1 MSIQALA
8 DSLGI
13 SISTVSRALNGYS
26 DVSAATRQRVFNA
39 AKAMNY
45 TPHPVAHRLA
55 TGKTGA
61 VAIVNSARLGNAADG
76 SSAALHTGV
85 ADALRE
91 HNYFALSLTL
101 PTGEQE
107 MPEFERL
114 LAGRLVDGV
123 VLTRTR
129 TLDPR
134 VKLLQERKIPF
145 VTHGRT
151 VDNAPHA
158 WVDTDNEGAFEQATQ
173 ALIARGHH
181 RIALIN
187 GMPNMTFASLREQ
200 GFRKALR
207 DAQLDESLCPV
218 HYTELTGSAG
228 EQVARQLL
236 QLAAPPT
243 AILCATDTVALGAMK
258 AVKAASLQVGRDVS
272 VMGYGNTEAGQFAD
286 PPLASIDHAIV
297 DNGRHV
303 AQLLMRLMSG
313 EHSAPLADLHVLET
327 PNLLL
332 RESVAACKASHVKP
346 LQAFA

>member
-26 DVSAATRQRVFNA
+26 DVSAATRQRVFDA

-61 VAIVNSARLGNAADG
+61 IAIVNSARQGNSMDG
-76 SSAALHTGV
+76 SAAALHTGV

-114 LAGRLVDGV
+114 LAGRLVDGI

-129 TLDPR
+129 TQDAR
-134 VKLLQERKIPF
+134 VKMLQDRKIPF

-158 WVDTDNEGAFEQATQ
+158 WVDTDNAGAFEQATQ
-173 ALIARGHH
+173 ALIERGHR

-187 GMPNMTFASLREQ
+187 GMPHMTFASLREL
-200 GFRKALR
+200 GFRQALR
-207 DAQLDESLCPV
+207 QAQLSEDDCPV
-218 HYTELTGSAG
+218 HYTELTGESG
-228 EQVARQLL
+228 QYVATQLL
-236 QLAAPPT
+236 KLPVPPT

-258 AVKAASLQVGRDVS
+258 AVKAAGLQVGRDVS
-272 VMGYGNTEAGQFAD
+272 VMGYGNTEAGQLAD

-303 AQLLMRLMSG
+303 AQLLLRVMAG
-313 EHSAPLADLHVLET
+313 ESAAQLHVLET

-332 RESVAACKASHVKP
+332 RESVAACKASSVKP
-346 LQAFA
+346 VRAVA